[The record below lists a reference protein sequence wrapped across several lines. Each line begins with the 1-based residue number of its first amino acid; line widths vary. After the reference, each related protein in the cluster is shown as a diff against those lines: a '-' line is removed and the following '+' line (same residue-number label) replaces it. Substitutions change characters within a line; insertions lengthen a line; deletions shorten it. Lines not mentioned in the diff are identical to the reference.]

1 VRVVVDV
8 GARAVDNNLKE
19 VHLTGAKEVH
29 LNDAGVVSS
38 ELLGKRSLV
47 SRVVARA
54 AGVLW

>member
-1 VRVVVDV
+1 MRVVVDV

-38 ELLGKRSLV
+38 ELLREST
-47 SRVVARA
+47 RVARGVARA
-54 AGVLW
+54 ASVLW